1 MTPSVV
7 EGGLWFVV
15 NVLAENGG
23 IGHNRNAH
31 EGLEEH
37 P

>member
-15 NVLAENGG
+15 NVLAKEAD
-23 IGHNRNAH
+23 RNNH
-31 EGLEEH
+31 EELRGTSAI
-37 P
+37 

>member
-7 EGGLWFVV
+7 EGGLQFVV
-15 NVLAENGG
+15 NVLVENGG

-31 EGLEEH
+31 GRLEEH